1 MGSRWLRYVRC
12 DTYSDSGMRVKVA
25 ENSPKVEKSVA
36 SLSRRGWFNLF
47 LGARQVPHH
56 AVTMYYPYYFQSWR
70 VTAPKSLGRTVK
82 VWLITGVNGMN
93 RSTGPADDWPSVE
106 ERELGDGEVI
116 LPCTSEVE
124 AGDLAREYAEKYV
137 SRRYRP
143 SKWPT
148 IEVERFSLIYVPYYV
163 YAREHQPLH
172 KAALVEGF
180 TGALGRVKD
189 VPEIRAALTDGSVTV
204 GDGKEE
210 WF

>member
-1 MGSRWLRYVRC
+1 MK
-12 DTYSDSGMRVKVA
+12 VKVA
-25 ENSPKVEKSVA
+25 ENSPKVKKSVA
-36 SLSRRGWFNLF
+36 SLARRGWFNLF

-56 AVTMYYPYYFQSWR
+56 VVTMYYPYYFQSWR

-143 SKWPT
+143 SKRPT

-189 VPEIRAALTDGSVTV
+189 VPEIRAALTGGGAAVS
-204 GDGKEE
+204 DGKGE
-210 WF
+210 WFG

>member
-1 MGSRWLRYVRC
+1 MLR
-12 DTYSDSGMRVKVA
+12 
-25 ENSPKVEKSVA
+25 
-36 SLSRRGWFNLF
+36 
-47 LGARQVPHH
+47 GARQAPRSI
-56 AVTMYYPYYFQSWR
+56 VTIYYPYYFQSWR
-70 VTAPKSLGRTVK
+70 VTAPKSLGRTVRI
-82 VWLITGVNGMN
+82 WLLTGVNGMT

-116 LPCTSEVE
+116 TPRTSEAE
-124 AGDLAREYAEKYV
+124 AGELGREYAEKYV

-143 SKWPT
+143 AKPPT
-148 IEVERFSLIYVPYYV
+148 IEADRFSLIYIPYYV
-163 YAREHQPLH
+163 YVREGQPLH

-189 VPEIRAALTDGSVTV
+189 VPEIRAALTGGGATV